1 MSIKAVSQ
9 GNEIIITAADDGR
22 GIDIEKIRLKGEK
35 MGLQREKLKR
45 MTEEELIKLIF
56 TPGFTTASQVTSLAG
71 RGVGLDVVREAVEA
85 MGGRVEVKTELNV
98 GTRFTPLSVSVMRV
112 LLVGVRGFLL
122 AFATN
127 SIGEVKLFFP
137 DIGNKIKLV
146 FLSDWLQFH
155 YASPIREKMPRVW
168 MPLVVITGEN
178 GNEVGFVVDS
188 YWGKKRQ

>member
-1 MSIKAVSQ
+1 
-9 GNEIIITAADDGR
+9 
-22 GIDIEKIRLKGEK
+22 

>member
-1 MSIKAVSQ
+1 MKAVSQ